1 MINWQNR
8 RNHSA
13 TQPDGPVHQLAVGAK
28 KFMAKYAANKRYL
41 YEIWKTCYLCCTFD
55 LAGRHC
61 GARCHCPDRH
71 PGIPN
76 AAGRISVLAHPRG
89 RFFSSYYSL
98 IFCIPYNA
106 FRTIYE
112 APLHVCVC
120 VLLGYTIEI
129 STKLQRHACTR
140 ALQVGWD
147 GERVTGKWGFEPQ
160 QTMQTE
166 LWAVTSFFCVW
177 PLVHKGVYFEMLYCF
192 VPIMPQCMKHVTV
205 AFLDEILNMVFCGL
219 SLGRQV
225 HVGHYAK

>member
-1 MINWQNR
+1 MSPHRLLSR
-8 RNHSA
+8 RLSQFAASVMKCGTCTHHSETHRA
-13 TQPDGPVHQLAVGAK
+13 RRYDKLTEPEKPFRDPTRWSGAPVGSWGEK
-28 KFMAKYAANKRYL
+28 IFMAKYAANKRYL

-112 APLHVCVC
+112 APYMYVCVC
-120 VLLGYTIEI
+120 
-129 STKLQRHACTR
+129 C
-140 ALQVGWD
+140 
-147 GERVTGKWGFEPQ
+147 
-160 QTMQTE
+160 
-166 LWAVTSFFCVW
+166 
-177 PLVHKGVYFEMLYCF
+177 
-192 VPIMPQCMKHVTV
+192 
-205 AFLDEILNMVFCGL
+205 
-219 SLGRQV
+219 
-225 HVGHYAK
+225 